1 MQFPSHYVQLQS
13 EDMKQHSSQRFGY
26 LFIFSQL
33 NLFLQLHLKTVP
45 AIKVRDI
52 NLINKTWIACIHPKS
67 YFRMQSS
74 FLTQLLSVQ
83 SRLLL
88 NKHFKLIRHQL
99 CGKMDTHLVC
109 SNCLIPPPPTC
120 FTCVLVIWVM
130 WLPPISCCTYIGEA
144 THLLIAIFWSSDENP
159 VVFIL
164 PCTFSYVCCAWFAFL
179 FLKFPLSPFCM
190 SSRYIFILSTLH
202 NIEQPHLFFFL
213 FHAIEIKKKWMV
225 WTANYIFVIC
235 HALWNSLAHT
245 CIS

>member
-1 MQFPSHYVQLQS
+1 MIFNINTLISWALAAANTTLEPF
-13 EDMKQHSSQRFGY
+13 QRPASLMNAVSFSLCATTVGGY
-26 LFIFSQL
+26 ETTFFTTIWIFIYFSQL

-109 SNCLIPPPPTC
+109 SNCLIPPPP
-120 FTCVLVIWVM
+120 LVSPVF
-130 WLPPISCCTYIGEA
+130 WLSGSCDCLPLAVAPI
-144 THLLIAIFWSSDENP
+144 
-159 VVFIL
+159 
-164 PCTFSYVCCAWFAFL
+164 
-179 FLKFPLSPFCM
+179 
-190 SSRYIFILSTLH
+190 
-202 NIEQPHLFFFL
+202 
-213 FHAIEIKKKWMV
+213 
-225 WTANYIFVIC
+225 
-235 HALWNSLAHT
+235 
-245 CIS
+245 